1 MYCYKIVFIK
11 PLHTLNCLSSL
22 KLTDCPNI
30 RDFDTLSSL
39 LQLRE
44 LTWIDP
50 VACSEVLMQCAC
62 NREDVFHI
70 ENEMQEWINV
80 IQLCK
85 NPTSFIGTLLTAL
98 RQTNQSFQYT
108 HLLEIA
114 QQMRVRG
121 VQSDVLNDINVE
133 SWENWCSIVINL
145 PLQEALECLDSAIA
159 DLDIVRETEVVMGP
173 VIVAYSDLA
182 ELYPKEKE
190 NFLQIVKNILQLLD
204 GHAEE
209 VRQIAPSA
217 AVFYASLK
225 MREEV
230 LFWLDKATDEKA
242 PQWRERVL
250 LALIKHYSRNEKFSE
265 AQRLLDEMIIQDE
278 KDMAIAIIAEHMASK
293 HPLDASFLLDEI
305 KDLRIS
311 SSTAKKMLAEPAM
324 FVKPQSLYQLLL
336 HLQETPDE
344 LAACLEA
351 IISKDTSGKSADA
364 LRNLFVK
371 KISSEPSA
379 LKFLEL
385 CEHKAISDF
394 VKPRALEKFKKYL
407 TEKSEIESTTA
418 IPFFILALQ
427 EHELINMEEA
437 DELTQQMK

>member
-1 MYCYKIVFIK
+1 
-11 PLHTLNCLSSL
+11 
-22 KLTDCPNI
+22 
-30 RDFDTLSSL
+30 
-39 LQLRE
+39 
-44 LTWIDP
+44 
-50 VACSEVLMQCAC
+50 
-62 NREDVFHI
+62 
-70 ENEMQEWINV
+70 
-80 IQLCK
+80 
-85 NPTSFIGTLLTAL
+85 
-98 RQTNQSFQYT
+98 
-108 HLLEIA
+108 
-114 QQMRVRG
+114 
-121 VQSDVLNDINVE
+121 
-133 SWENWCSIVINL
+133 
-145 PLQEALECLDSAIA
+145 
-159 DLDIVRETEVVMGP
+159 MGP

-190 NFLQIVKNILQLLD
+190 NFLQLVKNILQLLD

-209 VRQIAPSA
+209 ERQIAPSA

-230 LFWLDKATDEKA
+230 LFWLDKATDEKV

-250 LALIKHYSRNEKFSE
+250 LALIKYYSRNEKFSE

-278 KDMAIAIIAEHMASK
+278 KDMAVAIISEHMASK
-293 HPLDASFLLDEI
+293 HPVDAGFLLDEI

-344 LAACLEA
+344 LADCLEA
-351 IISKDTSGKSADA
+351 IISKDTTGKSADA

-371 KISSEPSA
+371 KIISEPSA

-407 TEKSEIESTTA
+407 TEKSAIESTTA

-427 EHELINMEEA
+427 EYELINVEEA
-437 DELTQQMK
+437 NELTQQMK

>member
-1 MYCYKIVFIK
+1 MYCYKIVLIK

-22 KLTDCPNI
+22 KLNDCPNI
-30 RDFDTLSSL
+30 RDFDILSSL

-44 LTWIDP
+44 LIWIDP

-70 ENEMQEWINV
+70 ENKMQEWINA

-85 NPTSFIGTLLTAL
+85 NPNSFIGTLLATL
-98 RQTNQSFQYT
+98 RQTSQSFQYT
-108 HLLEIA
+108 HLLGIA

-133 SWENWCSIVINL
+133 SWENWCSIVIIL
-145 PLQEALECLDSAIA
+145 PSDQAQECLDSAIA
-159 DLDIVRETEVVMGP
+159 DLDIERETEVVMGP

-209 VRQIAPSA
+209 ERQIAPSA

-278 KDMAIAIIAEHMASK
+278 KDMAIATIAEHMASK
-293 HPLDASFLLDEI
+293 HPVDAGFLLDEI

-344 LAACLEA
+344 LADCLEA
-351 IISKDTSGKSADA
+351 IISKDTTGKSADA
-364 LRNLFVK
+364 LSNLFVK
-371 KISSEPSA
+371 KIISEPSA

-407 TEKSEIESTTA
+407 TEKSAIESTTA

-427 EHELINMEEA
+427 EHELINVEEA

>member
-1 MYCYKIVFIK
+1 MYCYKIVLIK

-22 KLTDCPNI
+22 KLNDCPNI
-30 RDFDTLSSL
+30 RDFDILSSL

-44 LTWIDP
+44 LIWIDP
-50 VACSEVLMQCAC
+50 VACSEVLMQRAC

-70 ENEMQEWINV
+70 ENKMQEWINA

-85 NPTSFIGTLLTAL
+85 NPNSFIGTLLTTL
-98 RQTNQSFQYT
+98 RQTSQSFQYT
-108 HLLEIA
+108 HLLGITQEI
-114 QQMRVRG
+114 RLRG

-145 PLQEALECLDSAIA
+145 PLQEALECLDLAIA
-159 DLDIVRETEVVMGP
+159 DLDIERETEVVMGP

-209 VRQIAPSA
+209 ERQIAPSA

-278 KDMAIAIIAEHMASK
+278 KDMAIATIAEHMASK
-293 HPLDASFLLDEI
+293 HPVDAGFLLDEI

-344 LAACLEA
+344 LADCLEA
-351 IISKDTSGKSADA
+351 IISKDTTGKSADA

-371 KISSEPSA
+371 KIISEPSA

-418 IPFFILALQ
+418 IPFFILALR

>member
-1 MYCYKIVFIK
+1 
-11 PLHTLNCLSSL
+11 
-22 KLTDCPNI
+22 
-30 RDFDTLSSL
+30 
-39 LQLRE
+39 
-44 LTWIDP
+44 
-50 VACSEVLMQCAC
+50 
-62 NREDVFHI
+62 
-70 ENEMQEWINV
+70 
-80 IQLCK
+80 
-85 NPTSFIGTLLTAL
+85 
-98 RQTNQSFQYT
+98 
-108 HLLEIA
+108 
-114 QQMRVRG
+114 MRVRG
-121 VQSDVLNDINVE
+121 VQSDVLNDINGE

-209 VRQIAPSA
+209 ERQIAPSA

-230 LFWLDKATDEKA
+230 LFWLDKATDEKV

-250 LALIKHYSRNEKFSE
+250 LALIKYYSRNEKFSE

-278 KDMAIAIIAEHMASK
+278 KDMAVAIISEHMASK
-293 HPLDASFLLDEI
+293 HPVDAGFLLDEI

-344 LAACLEA
+344 LADCLEA
-351 IISKDTSGKSADA
+351 IISKDTTGKSADA
-364 LRNLFVK
+364 LSNLFVK
-371 KISSEPSA
+371 KIISEPSA
-379 LKFLEL
+379 SALLEL
-385 CEHKAISDF
+385 CGNSSLRNYL
-394 VKPRALEKFKKYL
+394 KPRALERLIEDYSIKKL
-407 TEKSEIESTTA
+407 E
-418 IPFFILALQ
+418 
-427 EHELINMEEA
+427 EHSVVVTHLVGVLRDKELIEE
-437 DELTQQMK
+437 DEAKELLRTL